1 MKRFFNTRETIVK
14 EGLEGLLRSSYGAD
28 LCRLDGAED
37 IHVILRRDWQK
48 ERVAVLSGGGS
59 GHEPAHAGFVG
70 KGMLTGAVCGQLFAS
85 PGVDAI
91 LAAIRAVTGE
101 AGCLLIVKNYTGDR
115 LNFGIAAEQAKALGL
130 KVDLVIIGDDIALGR
145 TDKARG
151 IAGTVL
157 VHKIAGAAAEA
168 GQSLAEVAA
177 LARKV
182 AGSLSSIGLALSDC
196 NVFTP
201 DQKPRLADNE
211 AELGLGIHGEAGVE
225 RIPMANLDT
234 LMARTADKLEASLP
248 DEGNFIVLLNM
259 LGSVPP
265 LEAFA
270 LLDGFSRTSLA
281 GRTEWIIG
289 PAPLMTAL
297 DMNGFSLTALPAD
310 PAFIAA
316 LAADAAPRSWPGLA
330 HFAPVATLPCPALPD
345 TFVDAPSDD
354 PILRK
359 LITTGAEALLANEAR
374 LNALD
379 AKCGDGDAGSTFAES
394 GRQILKALDSLP
406 LASPQKLLATIG
418 RLLARHSGGSSGV
431 LLSILATTAGHDENW
446 REGLQKG
453 AAQMQAYGGAHAGDR
468 TMLDALLPAIEALN
482 AGKSL
487 AAAATAAR
495 AGADAT
501 RSMKARA
508 GRASYIPADQL
519 ADIPDPGAEAIAVLF
534 ESLAKSL

>member
-14 EGLEGLLRSSYGAD
+14 EGLEGLLRSSYGAA
-28 LCRLDGAED
+28 LCRLEGAED
-37 IHVILRRDWQK
+37 IHVILRKDWQK

-70 KGMLTGAVCGQLFAS
+70 KGMLTGAICGQLFAS

-91 LAAIRAVTGE
+91 LAAIRAVTGQ

-130 KVDLVIIGDDIALGR
+130 NVELVIIGDDIALGR

-182 AGSLSSIGLALSDC
+182 ASSLSSIGLALSDC

-201 DQKPRLADNE
+201 DQKPRLGENE

-225 RIPMANLDT
+225 RIPMAGLDT
-234 LMARTADKLEASLP
+234 LVARTAEKLEAALP
-248 DEGNFIVLLNM
+248 REGKLIVLLNM

-270 LLDGFSRTSLA
+270 LLDGFSRTTLA
-281 GRTEWIIG
+281 ARTEWIIG

-316 LAADAAPRSWPGLA
+316 LSAEAGPRFWPGVA
-330 HFAPVATLPCPALPD
+330 HFAPVATLPCPALPE
-345 TFVDAPSDD
+345 TFVDAPSDNA
-354 PILRK
+354 ILRK

-406 LASPQKLLATIG
+406 LGSPQKLLATIG

-431 LLSILATTAGHDENW
+431 LLSILTTTAGHDENW

-468 TMLDALLPAIEALN
+468 TMLDALLPAIGSLN
-482 AGKSL
+482 AGQSL
-487 AAAATAAR
+487 AAAAAAAR

-508 GRASYIPADQL
+508 GRASYIPAEQL

>member
-14 EGLEGLLRSSYGAD
+14 EGLEGLLRSSYGAA
-28 LCRLDGAED
+28 LCRLEGAED
-37 IHVILRRDWQK
+37 IHVVLRKDWQK

-70 KGMLTGAVCGQLFAS
+70 KGMLTGAICGQLFAS

-91 LAAIRAVTGE
+91 LAAIRAVTGQ

-130 KVDLVIIGDDIALGR
+130 NVELVIIGDDIALGR

-168 GQSLAEVAA
+168 GQSLTEVAA

-201 DQKPRLADNE
+201 DQEPRLGENE

-225 RIPMANLDT
+225 RIPMAGLDT
-234 LMARTADKLEASLP
+234 LVARTAEKLEAALP
-248 DEGNFIVLLNM
+248 REGKLIVLLNM

-270 LLDGFSRTSLA
+270 LLDGFSRTTLA
-281 GRTEWIIG
+281 ARTEWIIG

-316 LAADAAPRSWPGLA
+316 LSAEAGPRSWPGVA
-330 HFAPVATLPCPALPD
+330 HFAPVATLPCPALPE
-345 TFVDAPSDD
+345 TFVDAPSDNA
-354 PILRK
+354 ILRK

-406 LASPQKLLATIG
+406 LGSPQKLLATIG

-431 LLSILATTAGHDENW
+431 LLSILTTTAGHDENW

-468 TMLDALLPAIEALN
+468 TMLDALLPAIGSLN
-482 AGKSL
+482 AGQSL
-487 AAAATAAR
+487 AAAAAAAR

-508 GRASYIPADQL
+508 GRASYIPAEQL

>member
-248 DEGNFIVLLNM
+248 DEGNFVILLNM

-379 AKCGDGDAGSTFAES
+379 ARCGDGDAGSTFAES

-534 ESLAKSL
+534 ESLAKGL

>member
-91 LAAIRAVTGE
+91 LAALRAVTGE

-168 GQSLAEVAA
+168 GQSLAEIAA

-201 DQKPRLADNE
+201 DQKPRLTDNE

-248 DEGNFIVLLNM
+248 DEGKFVILLNM

-482 AGKSL
+482 AGKSP
-487 AAAATAAR
+487 AAAAAAAR

>member
-1 MKRFFNTRETIVK
+1 MKRFFNKRETIVT
-14 EGLEGLLRSSYGAD
+14 EGLEGLLRSSSGAD

-37 IHVILRRDWQK
+37 IHVILRRHWNKD
-48 ERVAVLSGGGS
+48 RVAVLSGGGS

-70 KGMLTGAVCGQLFAS
+70 RAMLTGAICGQVFAS

-91 LAAIRAVTGE
+91 LAAIRAVTGD

-130 KVDLVIIGDDIALGR
+130 KVELVIVGDDIALGR
-145 TDKARG
+145 TDRARG

-157 VHKIAGAAAEA
+157 VHKIAGAAAES
-168 GQSLAEVAA
+168 GQSLDAVAA

-182 AGSLSSIGLALSDC
+182 ASGLSSIGLALSDC

-201 DQKPRLADNE
+201 DQPPRLGENE
-211 AELGLGIHGEAGVE
+211 AELGLGIHGEPGVE
-225 RIPMANLDT
+225 RIPMDSLDR

-248 DEGNFIVLLNM
+248 KEGNFIILLNM

-265 LEAFA
+265 IEALA
-270 LLDGFSRTSLA
+270 LLDGFSRTALA
-281 GRTEWIIG
+281 ERTAWIIG

-297 DMNGFSLTALPAD
+297 DMNGFSLTAVPAET
-310 PAFIAA
+310 AFVDA
-316 LAADAAPRSWPGLA
+316 LAAEVGPRAWPGMA
-330 HFAPVATLPCPALPD
+330 RYAPVATLPSPELPE
-345 TFVDAPSDD
+345 TFIDAPSDA
-354 PILRK
+354 PLLRK
-359 LITTGAEALLANEAR
+359 LITTGAEALLSHESA

-394 GRQILKALDSLP
+394 GRQILKSLNSLP
-406 LASPQKLLATIG
+406 LAAPQKVLATLG

-431 LLSILATTAGHDENW
+431 LLSILATTAGRETDW
-446 REGLQKG
+446 RSGLQKG
-453 AAQMQAYGGAHAGDR
+453 AAQMQAYGGAKPGDR
-468 TMLDALLPAIEALN
+468 TMLDALLPAISALE

-487 AAAATAAR
+487 GDAAEAAR

-501 RSMKARA
+501 RQMTARA
-508 GRASYIPADQL
+508 GRASYIPAEQL

-534 ESLAKSL
+534 EAMAKAL

>member
-14 EGLEGLLRSSYGAD
+14 EGLEGLLRSSYGAA
-28 LCRLDGAED
+28 LCRLEGAED
-37 IHVILRRDWQK
+37 IHVVLRKDWQK

-70 KGMLTGAVCGQLFAS
+70 KGMLTGAICGQLFAS

-91 LAAIRAVTGE
+91 LAAIRAVTGQ

-130 KVDLVIIGDDIALGR
+130 NVELVIIGDDIALGR

-168 GQSLAEVAA
+168 GQSLTEVAA

-201 DQKPRLADNE
+201 DQEPRLGENE

-225 RIPMANLDT
+225 RIPMAGLDT
-234 LMARTADKLEASLP
+234 LVARTAEKLEAALP
-248 DEGNFIVLLNM
+248 REGKLIVLLNM

-270 LLDGFSRTSLA
+270 LLDGFSRTTLA
-281 GRTEWIIG
+281 ARTEWIIG

-316 LAADAAPRSWPGLA
+316 LSAEAGPRSWPGVA
-330 HFAPVATLPCPALPD
+330 HFAPVATLPCPALPE
-345 TFVDAPSDD
+345 TFVDAPSDNAV
-354 PILRK
+354 LRK

-394 GRQILKALDSLP
+394 GRQLLKALDSLP
-406 LASPQKLLATIG
+406 LGSPQKLLATIG

-431 LLSILATTAGHDENW
+431 LLSILTTTAGHDENW

-468 TMLDALLPAIEALN
+468 TMLDALLPAIGSLN
-482 AGKSL
+482 AGQSL
-487 AAAATAAR
+487 AAAAAAAR

-508 GRASYIPADQL
+508 GRASYIPAEQL